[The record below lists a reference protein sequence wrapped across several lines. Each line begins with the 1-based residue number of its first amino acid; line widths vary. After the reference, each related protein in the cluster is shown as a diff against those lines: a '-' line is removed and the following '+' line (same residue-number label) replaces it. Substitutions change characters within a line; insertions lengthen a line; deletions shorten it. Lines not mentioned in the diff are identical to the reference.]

1 MTLQDKIKQL
11 KNTKD
16 YENLVEILGPE
27 LGELIYEIVNEVSV
41 SQPQTQLTDTMFM
54 PIKKKP

>member
-41 SQPQTQLTDTMFM
+41 SQPNNKLSDTMFT